1 MATDLDLKKLT
12 RDIARSP
19 ADAARVMAVVTPVIR
34 EMATERGLKPTEE
47 QLRLVAQS
55 LAPKLASAAW
65 PDSAATSFEIPVAP
79 PNNLP

>member
-12 RDIARSP
+12 RQIARSP
-19 ADAARVMAVVTPVIR
+19 VDAGRLMNVVMPVLR
-34 EMATERGLKPTEE
+34 ELATERGLEPTEE

-65 PDSAATSFEIPVAP
+65 PDSSATSFEIPIARP
-79 PNNLP
+79 DNLP

>member
-1 MATDLDLKKLT
+1 MATDLDLKRLT
-12 RDIARSP
+12 RDIAQSP
-19 ADAARVMAVVTPVIR
+19 VEAARVMAVVTPVLR
-34 EMATERGLKPTEE
+34 DLATERGLEPTEE

-79 PNNLP
+79 PDNLP